1 MTAPLYSIILNRVIK
16 FSLIIDKYPILV
28 KFIANI
34 ILLFILF
41 FATSAG
47 DLLDSVKSANNQ
59 PGNDRTSEANLE
71 GSCNFLVFGKPRYS
85 EIAHCL
91 SEASLSNF

>member
-1 MTAPLYSIILNRVIK
+1 MSRRYMWAAVLFVSRSFYV
-16 FSLIIDKYPILV
+16 
-28 KFIANI
+28 
-34 ILLFILF
+34 LLKKG
-41 FATSAG
+41 T
-47 DLLDSVKSANNQ
+47 